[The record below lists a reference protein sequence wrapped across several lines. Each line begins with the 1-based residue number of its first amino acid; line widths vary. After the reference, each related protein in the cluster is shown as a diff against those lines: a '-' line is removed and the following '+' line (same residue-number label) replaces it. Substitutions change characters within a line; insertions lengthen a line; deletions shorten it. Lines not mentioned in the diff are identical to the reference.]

1 MTFEKIKTAYFPG
14 VANVQAS
21 LGLKG
26 FLGLQHKPAFNAN
39 TWKILDKPFNLKLP
53 FLEQCHPKAIRS
65 SKVDIYG
72 LLGGDVRN
80 PERDIGAQVRR
91 GRHGEVGGI
100 LMQGIGS

>member
-1 MTFEKIKTAYFPG
+1 MMTFENIRTAYFPG

-26 FLGLQHKPAFNAN
+26 FLGMQHKPAFNAN

-65 SKVDIYG
+65 SRVK
-72 LLGGDVRN
+72 
-80 PERDIGAQVRR
+80 
-91 GRHGEVGGI
+91 
-100 LMQGIGS
+100 